1 MNKYS
6 ANLKTRFRSQGLF
19 SSACLIQ
26 LQLDNGSLLILKSK
40 SFNKCEEKLLPEF
53 SVSPGVPSKGVG
65 LQGGGSE
72 FSISRETRL
81 YKKMLFFVCLF
92 CTCTKS
98 VNVIKASEK

>member
-1 MNKYS
+1 MHGPLS
-6 ANLKTRFRSQGLF
+6 
-19 SSACLIQ
+19 
-26 LQLDNGSLLILKSK
+26 ILKLK

-92 CTCTKS
+92 CICTKS